1 MKTERQKTEHSEA
14 DCRGMAHS
22 IVDHSETRNLQS
34 TPPKANCPE
43 IDRLD
48 IEKFLEGPEERRQE
62 IILKYFEIS
71 GGGDSDLGIE
81 HIPKIVEA
89 GFVAICLKGECE
101 LMLDYIVH
109 EFKAGRMCVGVTTTI
124 VQTLWKSDDF
134 ECVLLAT
141 NLEFIQYI
149 NMPSISDLF
158 ITIRSNPCISLSEEE
173 IKALPAYFKYIK
185 LIYERK
191 EHMYRMEIIKQLI
204 QVLCYEVASIY
215 QRDRLLE
222 KRVFSYKESIFRKFV
237 ELLSLEYKK
246 ERRVTYYAAALY
258 LTPKNLSYI
267 IKEVSGQTAA
277 EWIDYYIMHNVKIL
291 LTTTTLTV
299 QQISDRLNFP
309 NSSFF
314 TQYFKRATG
323 STPKAYRSAGKKR

>member
-1 MKTERQKTEHSEA
+1 MKTERQETEHSGT
-14 DCRGMAHS
+14 DCR
-22 IVDHSETRNLQS
+22 
-34 TPPKANCPE
+34 E

-48 IEKFLEGPEERRQE
+48 IERFLEDPEERRQE
-62 IILKYFEIS
+62 VILKYFEIS

-81 HIPKIVEA
+81 RIPKIVEA

-101 LMLDYIVH
+101 LMLDYVVH
-109 EFKAGRMCVGVTTTI
+109 NFKAGRMCVGITATI
-124 VQTLWKSDDF
+124 VQTLRKSDDF

-149 NMPSISDLF
+149 NMPSIPDLF
-158 ITIRSNPCISLSEEE
+158 ITIRNNPCISLSEEE
-173 IKALPAYFKYIK
+173 LKALPAYFKYIK

-191 EHMYRMEIIKQLI
+191 GHMYRMEIIKQLI

-222 KRVFSYKESIFRKFV
+222 KHVFSYKESVFRKFV
-237 ELLSLEYKK
+237 ELLSLEYKR
-246 ERRVTYYAAALY
+246 ERRVAYYAAALC
-258 LTPKNLSYI
+258 LTPKNLSYV

-277 EWIDYYIMHNVKIL
+277 EWIDYYVLHNVKIL

-299 QQISDRLNFP
+299 QQISDRLNFSNP
-309 NSSFF
+309 SFF

-323 STPKAYRSAGKKR
+323 KTPKAYRNGDHVRQ

>member
-1 MKTERQKTEHSEA
+1 MKTEHQET
-14 DCRGMAHS
+14 DCREMAHS
-22 IVDHSETRNLQS
+22 NVDHSETRSLKS
-34 TPPKANCPE
+34 ILPKANCPE

-48 IEKFLEGPEERRQE
+48 IEKFLESPEERHQE

-71 GGGDSDLGIE
+71 GGGDSELGIE
-81 HIPKIVEA
+81 RIPKIVDA

-109 EFKAGRMCVGVTTTI
+109 KFKAGRMCVGFTTTI

-141 NLEFIQYI
+141 NLEFVQYI
-149 NMPSISDLF
+149 NVPSISDLF
-158 ITIRSNPCISLSEEE
+158 ITIRSNPCISLSKAE
-173 IKALPAYFKYIK
+173 IKALPTYFKYIK
-185 LIYERK
+185 LIYERR

-215 QRDRLLE
+215 QRERLLE
-222 KRVFSYKESIFRKFV
+222 KRVFSYKETIFRKFV
-237 ELLSLEYKK
+237 ELLSSEYKK
-246 ERRVTYYAAALY
+246 ERRVAYYAAALCI
-258 LTPKNLSYI
+258 TPKNLSYV

-277 EWIDYYIMHNVKIL
+277 EWIDYYVMHNVKIL

-309 NSSFF
+309 NPSFF

-323 STPKAYRSAGKKR
+323 WTPKAYRNAANKG